1 MFKKQKSLIGL
12 DIGSHCVKAVEL
24 TQYGGET
31 VLTAYGQNEIV
42 SEGGRAD
49 AIIDLIQ
56 GRSFRTRRT
65 CTAVSGKSV
74 IVRYLTMIKMSPDD
88 LKNAIKFEA
97 DKYIPFDVEEVVLDA
112 QRLADGPAGKDQ
124 KEKGQGGENEMRVLL
139 VAVKRSLIEEHVQLV
154 QSIGLVPEII
164 DVDAFAL
171 GNAYEVRGTL
181 GAGGDVGDRAVALI
195 DVGAGKTNINIVR
208 GGTSYF
214 TREIYLGGDDFT
226 SAISKRL
233 GCEVHQAETMKKDPG
248 ENAEALRDAVT
259 PSIDDLGNEIHLS
272 FDYFENQFDRP
283 VDDVLLSGGGARLPL
298 VEETFEK
305 IFEKRTRRWDPTE
318 DLKIDESTVD
328 VEALRANAGQLAVAV
343 GLASRIR
350 KDQR

>member
-12 DIGSHCVKAVEL
+12 DVGTHCVKAVEF
-24 TQYGGET
+24 TQYGNEL

-42 SEGGRAD
+42 SEGGKAD
-49 AIIDLIQ
+49 AIVDLLQ
-56 GRSFRTRRT
+56 GRSFRTRRV

-74 IVRYLTMIKMSPDD
+74 IVRYLTMVEMSDDD

-112 QRLADGPAGKDQ
+112 QRLEDGPVATKLVSN
-124 KEKGQGGENEMRVLL
+124 ENEMRVLL
-139 VAVKRSLIEEHVQLV
+139 VAVKRSVVDDHVQLL

-171 GNAYEVRGTL
+171 GNAYELRGIL
-181 GAGGDVGDRAVALI
+181 GAGGDGDRAVALI
-195 DVGAGKTNINIVR
+195 DVGANKTNINVLR
-208 GGTSYF
+208 GGSSFF

-226 SAISKRL
+226 SAVSKRM
-233 GCEVHQAETMKKDPG
+233 GCEVHQAELVKRDPG
-248 ENAEALRDAVT
+248 ENAEALRDAVL
-259 PSIDDLGNEIHLS
+259 PSIDDLGTEIHLS

-283 VDDVLLSGGGARLPL
+283 VDDVLLSGGGAHLKL

-305 IFEKRTRRWDPTE
+305 IFEKRTRPWDPTE
-318 DLKIDESTVD
+318 NLKIDDSQVD
-328 VEALRANAGQLAVAV
+328 VDALKANGGQLAIAV

-350 KDQR
+350 RD

>member
-1 MFKKQKSLIGL
+1 MFKKQRSLVGL

-24 TQYGGET
+24 TQFGNET
-31 VLTAYGQNEIV
+31 VLTAYGQNEIA
-42 SEGGRAD
+42 SEGARAD

-74 IVRYLTMIKMSPDD
+74 IVRYLTMVQMSDDD
-88 LKNAIKFEA
+88 LKNAIRFEA

-112 QRLADGPAGKDQ
+112 QRLAEAPGAKAV
-124 KEKGQGGENEMRVLL
+124 KGAGGESEMRVLL
-139 VAVKRSLIEEHVQLV
+139 VAVKRSMIEEHVQLV

-171 GNAYEVRGTL
+171 GNAYEARGTL
-181 GAGGDVGDRAVALI
+181 GAGADVAERAVALI
-195 DVGAGKTNINIVR
+195 DVGAGKTNINVVR

-226 SAISKRL
+226 SAVSKRL
-233 GCEVHQAETMKKDPG
+233 GCEVQAAEAMKRDPG
-248 ENAEALRDAVT
+248 DNAEALRDAVT

-283 VDDVLLSGGGARLPL
+283 VDDVLLSGGGARLRL

-350 KDQR
+350 KDLR